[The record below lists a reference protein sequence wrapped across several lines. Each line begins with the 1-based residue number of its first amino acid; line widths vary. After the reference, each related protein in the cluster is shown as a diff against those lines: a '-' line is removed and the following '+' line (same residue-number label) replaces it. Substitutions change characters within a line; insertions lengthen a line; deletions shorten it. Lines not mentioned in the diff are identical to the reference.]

1 MSLRG
6 QIKRDTDYGNSQ
18 RVRKSEKDKSV
29 NDLAHKIT
37 VLRILTVSAI
47 FWIPTHANT
56 WLCQFLTGLF
66 TFQVDHEYSI
76 MEQADIAEELLK
88 KLKIIQVHL
97 LSHDY
102 GDTVALELLA
112 RFDSLSRTQK
122 C

>member
-6 QIKRDTDYGNSQ
+6 QIKRDTEYSNSQ

-47 FWIPTHANT
+47 FWIPTHVNT

-88 KLKIIQVHL
+88 KLKITQVHL

>member
-47 FWIPTHANT
+47 FWIPTHVNT
-56 WLCQFLTGLF
+56 WLCQFLTRLF

-88 KLKIIQVHL
+88 KLKITQVHL